1 MTVEYTTVATER
13 DLEQVLALQR
23 QNHRAVVDAATAASQ
38 GFTSVRHRPEV
49 LRAMNRAHPSVI
61 ARDADTLAGYCLVM
75 PQAFRDQVPELLPMF
90 ALVDD
95 LSVDGRPL
103 AGDPRWFVM
112 GQVCVAGAFRGSG
125 VFDGLYD
132 HLRTTCRASYD
143 LVLTEISHGNQR
155 SLHAH
160 RRVGFQTVHVHD
172 DPDGGAP
179 WEIVAWDW
187 R

>member
-1 MTVEYTTVATER
+1 MSLEFTTVAGER
-13 DLEQVLALQR
+13 DLEQVLALQER
-23 QNHRAVVDAATAASQ
+23 NHRTSVDAATAASQ

-49 LRAMNRAHPSVI
+49 LRAMNVSHPSVI
-61 ARDADTLAGYCLVM
+61 ARDGPTLAGYCLVM
-75 PQAFRDQVPELLPMF
+75 PQAYRDQVPELVPMF
-90 ALVDD
+90 ALLDE

-112 GQVCVAGAFRGSG
+112 GQVCVAQAFRGMG

-132 HLRTTCRASYD
+132 HLRRTCQADYD
-143 LVLTEISHGNQR
+143 RVLTEISHGNPR
-155 SLHAH
+155 SLRAH
-160 RRVGFQTVHVHD
+160 RRVGFRTVHVHD
-172 DPDGGAP
+172 DPDGGPP